1 MALMQSSVTNKMIN
15 KIVVCCFLAHIY
27 LLFTHEFV
35 GFKMSFANNPPL
47 INSKVGM
54 YDSVNLVEYEMRCK
68 DVYKIF
74 IFVIHIHKNSVI
86 S

>member
-1 MALMQSSVTNKMIN
+1 MALLQSSVTNKKIN
-15 KIVVCCFLAHIY
+15 KIVVCSLPKHI
-27 LLFTHEFV
+27 FTHEFV

-86 S
+86 T